1 MLVALSLFALPLFAA
16 PKYLKNPESYLWE
29 KNESQTGR
37 FVLRLVGDGGSSVTI
52 NYQFYGFYVGYFFG
66 TLDRLIP
73 IKTNIKMSGVIR
85 DVSGKTERIEDFQM
99 RSQVYSDVPTME
111 NSKDYTAPFQINWH
125 FGRRPEFVRT
135 SFRVNEGMLILSN
148 KYWMKR
154 YGQDPTHPAS
164 FTGTITTMR
173 EVDDGC
179 EIDKDESTGTSL
191 QFQLGQ
197 IRGTRTGDTDFEEE
211 AELNKSLTSVKVP
224 SLQLPEAIKTED
236 GYKFSYQLRHRF
248 DRDGGISTS
257 HCVVGDGDRFV
268 DVYMNLDV
276 NFLHETEMYLSPM
289 IYETEAKWMPTPGD
303 IRSYRLHLKKTFGEI
318 EAIQFGLDEVS
329 EHPGVATNAGYYKHC
344 LIPPR
349 QTDEER
355 WQTDGVISD
364 KSNQS
369 CPDLGGVPIANDWN
383 TSAMYKSKYS
393 VPNTFHTY
401 TFERSYMKFNKSPV
415 DNMPDVFFTDLD
427 QEQIEDRHP
436 DIEYTIVDPKHYD
449 PGMGYSYS
457 YSDKVE
463 IIQQPRQIGKTD
475 YLAWSNAYFAFVRIM
490 DYGASARL
498 FADIKIEGEWQ
509 RATAW
514 GDNAYGEDYGD
525 YYGEYLL
532 IPNDQN
538 RDGIQDQWAR
548 DHNVSDPLE
557 DLDTHSVAQYH
568 GDGLTAFEEYR
579 GLIYD
584 NTLSRSQLTHYRTS
598 PAEKQI
604 FVHPFLDNQDLT
616 RLLLEEPGSVR
627 SIYEDSGLK
636 LVVLDE
642 DEFEN
647 EIVNYNE
654 TVHRLGSQYAI
665 VPMTLPQFLTVTYQT
680 DSTFEESMQYT
691 GGRAS
696 SVGPPRQNENT
707 LVMVSMNART
717 LAHEIGHQVN
727 IHHPGNKDLRWIDDK
742 YVAVKHGEHSGNVQ
756 SVMRYRVAD
765 YLCDSHWTICETQAL
780 LGKIHADWIPVSWE
794 PSVFDELLFD
804 PVQYILSLDGKG
816 TGVNSNNSMAGD
828 ADTGGDLP
836 QLNVK
841 SY

>member
-1 MLVALSLFALPLFAA
+1 LESMRIPLTIIYAAALLLFAPLSFSS
-16 PKYLKNPESYLWE
+16 PEYLSQPENYLWE
-29 KNESQTGR
+29 TNESQTGQ
-37 FVLRLVGDGGSSVTI
+37 FVLRLEGDGGSSVTV

-66 TLDRLIP
+66 TLDKLIP

-85 DVSGKTERIEDFQM
+85 DVSGNTERIEKFYM
-99 RSQVYSDVPTME
+99 KSQVYSDVPTME
-111 NSKDYTAPFQINWH
+111 NSYDYTAPFEINWR
-125 FGRRPEFVRT
+125 FGRRPEFVST
-135 SFRVNEGMLILSN
+135 AFRVDQGVLKLSN
-148 KYWMKR
+148 S
-154 YGQDPTHPAS
+154 YGEDPTHPAS
-164 FTGTITTMR
+164 FSGTVTTMY
-173 EVDDGC
+173 EVGDGC
-179 EIDKDESTGTSL
+179 EIDEDESTGTGL
-191 QFQLGQ
+191 QFR
-197 IRGTRTGDTDFEEE
+197 ISDTDFDKDFEEE

-236 GYKFSYQLRHRF
+236 GYKFSYQLKHRF
-248 DRDGGISTS
+248 DRDGGSDES
-257 HCVVGDGDRFV
+257 HCIVGDGDRFV
-268 DVYMNLDV
+268 DVDMKLDV

-303 IRSYRLHLKKTFGEI
+303 IRFYRLHLKKTFGEI

-355 WQTDGVISD
+355 WETDGVISD
-364 KSNQS
+364 RSEQS
-369 CPDLGGVPIANDWN
+369 CPDLGGELSADDWY
-383 TSAMYKSKYS
+383 TSVMYKSKYS
-393 VPNTFHTY
+393 VPNKFDYFTFD
-401 TFERSYMKFNKSPV
+401 RSYRKFNKSPI

-427 QEQIEDRHP
+427 QEPIADHYP

-449 PGMGYSYS
+449 PGKGYSYS

-463 IIQQPRQIGKTD
+463 IIQQLRQIGKTD
-475 YLAWSNAYFAFVRIM
+475 HLAWGNAYHVFVRIM

-525 YYGEYLL
+525 YYGDYLL

-548 DHNVSDPLE
+548 ARNVSDPLE
-557 DLDTHSVAQYH
+557 DLDTHAKAQFL

-584 NTLSRSQLTHYRTS
+584 NTLSRSQLTHYRTN

-604 FVHPFLDNQDLT
+604 FVHPFESDVTLT
-616 RLLLEEPGSVR
+616 RLLLQGVSAVQRTYHNGGVE
-627 SIYEDSGLK
+627 
-636 LVVLDE
+636 LVVLDG
-642 DEFEN
+642 DEFED

-654 TVHRLGSQYAI
+654 TKYRLGSQFAI
-665 VPMTLPQFLTVTYQT
+665 VAMTLPQFLRVTYQ
-680 DSTFEESMQYT
+680 SESPFKPT
-691 GGRAS
+691 LLGRAAH
-696 SVGPPRQNENT
+696 VGPPLQNANT
-707 LVMVSMNART
+707 ALNIEGNNRT

-727 IHHPGNKDLRWIDDK
+727 IHHPGNNDVRLIMDDRHH
-742 YVAVKHGEHSGNVQ
+742 YIAVKHGQHSGNVQ
-756 SVMRYRVAD
+756 SIMRYRAAD
-765 YLCDSHWTICETQAL
+765 YFCDSHQIMCKAQAW
-780 LGKIHADWIPVSWE
+780 LGEIHEDWILVKWGTESP
-794 PSVFDELLFD
+794 DL
-804 PVQYILSLDGKG
+804 YILSQDEKG
-816 TGVNSNNSMAGD
+816 TGANSNNAMAGD
-828 ADTGGDLP
+828 AVNGGDLP